1 MPPIDSV
8 IFYPTP
14 YVLII

>member
-8 IFYPTP
+8 IFYPP
-14 YVLII
+14 PRVLII